1 MDKSEVYRE
10 VDLITLLRALWRRSW
25 VIALATVAAGAVC
38 FAWAQFLIAPTYEA
52 SALLYVNNTQDASK
66 PISNSELS
74 AAQSLVDT
82 YVVILNSRTTLD
94 QVRAAARVT
103 YTDRELQKMIQA
115 QAVNSTEVFEVTV
128 TSEDPQEAQKIA
140 NTIAQ
145 VLPSRISSVV
155 EGSSVRVVGKVRLI
169 LLYKSPGAGAVFN
182 DEIRID
188 FFRYCRRGRVVRVL
202 LSVLE
207 KTPPDFNRFA
217 LWQNRLRQRLYFPA
231 SVGKTPKRPAKMEL
245 YPHCAGRFI
254 SRQTRRATAAEA
266 GFTGV

>member
-155 EGSSVRVVGKVRLI
+155 EGSSVRVVAAPSLPRYTVLGMA
-169 LLYKSPGAGAVFN
+169 AGF
-182 DEIRID
+182 
-188 FFRYCRRGRVVRVL
+188 L
-202 LSVLE
+202 LSCAALVLRE
-207 KTPPDFNRFA
+207 LLDNQIRGEDYLLQAYPQVPVLA
-217 LWQNRLRQRLYFPA
+217 VIPELLQRTEGYGYGYGSRSA
-231 SVGKTPKRPAKMEL
+231 GKEGQP
-245 YPHCAGRFI
+245 
-254 SRQTRRATAAEA
+254 Q
-266 GFTGV
+266 

>member
-25 VIALATVAAGAVC
+25 VIVLATVAAGAVC

-155 EGSSVRVVGKVRLI
+155 EGSSVRVVDYAQLPSGKAAPNLPRYTVL
-169 LLYKSPGAGAVFN
+169 GMAAGF
-182 DEIRID
+182 
-188 FFRYCRRGRVVRVL
+188 L
-202 LSVLE
+202 LSCAALVLRE
-207 KTPPDFNRFA
+207 LLDNQIRGEDYLLQAYPQVPVLA
-217 LWQNRLRQRLYFPA
+217 VIPELLQRTEGYGYGYG
-231 SVGKTPKRPAKMEL
+231 SRPAGKEGQ
-245 YPHCAGRFI
+245 P
-254 SRQTRRATAAEA
+254 Q
-266 GFTGV
+266 

>member
-1 MDKSEVYRE
+1 MNKSEVYRE

-94 QVRAAARVT
+94 QVRAATRVT

-155 EGSSVRVVGKVRLI
+155 EGSSVRVVDYAQLPSAKAAPSLPRYTVLGMA
-169 LLYKSPGAGAVFN
+169 AGF
-182 DEIRID
+182 
-188 FFRYCRRGRVVRVL
+188 L
-202 LSVLE
+202 LSCAALVLRE
-207 KTPPDFNRFA
+207 LLDNQIRGEDYLLQAYPQVPVLA
-217 LWQNRLRQRLYFPA
+217 VIPELLQRTEGYGYGYG
-231 SVGKTPKRPAKMEL
+231 SRPAGKEGQ
-245 YPHCAGRFI
+245 P
-254 SRQTRRATAAEA
+254 Q
-266 GFTGV
+266 

>member
-115 QAVNSTEVFEVTV
+115 QAC
-128 TSEDPQEAQKIA
+128 
-140 NTIAQ
+140 
-145 VLPSRISSVV
+145 
-155 EGSSVRVVGKVRLI
+155 
-169 LLYKSPGAGAVFN
+169 LLYTSDAA
-182 DEIRID
+182 DE
-188 FFRYCRRGRVVRVL
+188 
-202 LSVLE
+202 
-207 KTPPDFNRFA
+207 
-217 LWQNRLRQRLYFPA
+217 
-231 SVGKTPKRPAKMEL
+231 
-245 YPHCAGRFI
+245 
-254 SRQTRRATAAEA
+254 
-266 GFTGV
+266 

>member
-1 MDKSEVYRE
+1 MNKSEVYRE

-25 VIALATVAAGAVC
+25 VIVLATVAAGAVC

-155 EGSSVRVVGKVRLI
+155 EGSSVRVVDYAQLPSGKAAPSLPRYTVL
-169 LLYKSPGAGAVFN
+169 GMVAGF
-182 DEIRID
+182 
-188 FFRYCRRGRVVRVL
+188 L
-202 LSVLE
+202 LSCAALVLRE
-207 KTPPDFNRFA
+207 LLDNQIRGEDYLLQAYPQVPVLA
-217 LWQNRLRQRLYFPA
+217 VIPELLQRTEGYGYGYGIRSA
-231 SVGKTPKRPAKMEL
+231 GKEGQP
-245 YPHCAGRFI
+245 
-254 SRQTRRATAAEA
+254 Q
-266 GFTGV
+266 

>member
-25 VIALATVAAGAVC
+25 VIVLATVAAGAVC

-155 EGSSVRVVGKVRLI
+155 EGSSVRVVDYAQLSSGKAAPSLPRYTVL
-169 LLYKSPGAGAVFN
+169 GMVAGF
-182 DEIRID
+182 
-188 FFRYCRRGRVVRVL
+188 L
-202 LSVLE
+202 LSCAALVLRE
-207 KTPPDFNRFA
+207 LLDNQIRGEDYLLQAYPQVPVLA
-217 LWQNRLRQRLYFPA
+217 VIPELLQRTEGYGYGYG
-231 SVGKTPKRPAKMEL
+231 SRPAGKEGQ
-245 YPHCAGRFI
+245 P
-254 SRQTRRATAAEA
+254 Q
-266 GFTGV
+266 

>member
-1 MDKSEVYRE
+1 M
-10 VDLITLLRALWRRSW
+10 
-25 VIALATVAAGAVC
+25 
-38 FAWAQFLIAPTYEA
+38 
-52 SALLYVNNTQDASK
+52 YVNNTQDASK

-155 EGSSVRVVGKVRLI
+155 EGSCAQPAP
-169 LLYKSPGAGAVFN
+169 LYGPGHGSRIPAQLCGAG
-182 DEIRID
+182 
-188 FFRYCRRGRVVRVL
+188 
-202 LSVLE
+202 
-207 KTPPDFNRFA
+207 
-217 LWQNRLRQRLYFPA
+217 PA
-231 SVGKTPKRPAKMEL
+231 GAP
-245 YPHCAGRFI
+245 
-254 SRQTRRATAAEA
+254 
-266 GFTGV
+266 

>member
-145 VLPSRISSVV
+145 VLPSRISSLPRYTVLGMV
-155 EGSSVRVVGKVRLI
+155 
-169 LLYKSPGAGAVFN
+169 AGF
-182 DEIRID
+182 
-188 FFRYCRRGRVVRVL
+188 L
-202 LSVLE
+202 LSCAALVLRE
-207 KTPPDFNRFA
+207 LLDNQIRGEDYLLQTYPQVPVLA
-217 LWQNRLRQRLYFPA
+217 VIPELLQRTEGYGYGYGSRSA
-231 SVGKTPKRPAKMEL
+231 GKEGQP
-245 YPHCAGRFI
+245 
-254 SRQTRRATAAEA
+254 Q
-266 GFTGV
+266 